1 MASPRCAAIEPP
13 AHTRQVAIARGVIA
27 VVGLLDIAAALA
39 LLVAPE
45 WFYTTVAEFPPFNR
59 HYAGDAG
66 AFLLGIGLAL
76 VLAARDPRR
85 YVALLLI
92 GVAVS
97 WLHAINHLYDAL
109 EHPGTGQAGIADA
122 AYIVAIA
129 FALTVAS
136 VPFVS
141 RSSLVFG
148 GRTPGG
154 GVDGPDSASTDRGVD

>member
-1 MASPRCAAIEPP
+1 
-13 AHTRQVAIARGVIA
+13 VAIARGVIA
-27 VVGLLDIAAALA
+27 VVGLFDIAAGLA

-45 WFYTTVAEFPPFNR
+45 WFYATVAEFPPFNR

-97 WLHAINHLYDAL
+97 WLHAINHLYDAF
-109 EHPGTGQAGIADA
+109 EHPGTGRAGVSDA
-122 AYIVAIA
+122 AVIVAIA

-141 RSSLVFG
+141 RSSLGFG
-148 GRTPGG
+148 GANADGSDSGSTGQE
-154 GVDGPDSASTDRGVD
+154 VD

>member
-1 MASPRCAAIEPP
+1 
-13 AHTRQVAIARGVIA
+13 VVIARGVIA
-27 VVGLLDIAAALA
+27 FVGLLDIGAALA
-39 LLVAPE
+39 LLVVPE

-92 GVAVS
+92 GVTVS
-97 WLHAINHLYDAL
+97 WLHAINHLYDAV
-109 EHPGTGQAGIADA
+109 EHPGTGRAGVSDA
-122 AYIVAIA
+122 AVIVAVA
-129 FALTVAS
+129 FVLTVAS

-141 RSSLVFG
+141 RSSLGVG
-148 GRTPGG
+148 GAKARRSDGG
-154 GVDGPDSASTDRGVD
+154 GDSASTDGQVD

>member
-1 MASPRCAAIEPP
+1 
-13 AHTRQVAIARGVIA
+13 VAIARGVIA
-27 VVGLLDIAAALA
+27 FVGFVDIAAALA
-39 LLVAPE
+39 LLVVPE
-45 WFYTTVAEFPPFNR
+45 WFYTRYAEFPPFNR

-76 VLAARDPRR
+76 VLAARNPRR

-97 WLHAINHLYDAL
+97 WLHALNHLYDAF
-109 EHPGTGQAGIADA
+109 EHPGTGRAGVSDA
-122 AYIVAIA
+122 AVIVGIA

-141 RSSLVFG
+141 RSSLGFADTNAG
-148 GRTPGG
+148 PS
-154 GVDGPDSASTDRGVD
+154 DGAGDSGSTDRQAD

>member
-1 MASPRCAAIEPP
+1 
-13 AHTRQVAIARGVIA
+13 VAIARGVIA
-27 VVGLLDIAAALA
+27 VVGLLDVAAGLA
-39 LLVAPE
+39 LLVAPA

-97 WLHAINHLYDAL
+97 WLHAINHLYDAFV
-109 EHPGTGQAGIADA
+109 HPGTGRAGVSDA
-122 AYIVAIA
+122 AVIVAIA

-141 RSSLVFG
+141 RSSLGFG
-148 GRTPGG
+148 GAKADGSDSGSTGEE
-154 GVDGPDSASTDRGVD
+154 VD

>member
-1 MASPRCAAIEPP
+1 LPRGGGHCAALGTCPGGCAEIEPP

-27 VVGLLDIAAALA
+27 AVGLIDIAAALA
-39 LLVAPE
+39 LLVVPE

-97 WLHAINHLYDAL
+97 WLHAINHLYDAF
-109 EHPGTGQAGIADA
+109 EHPGTGRAGVSDA
-122 AYIVAIA
+122 GVIVAIA

-141 RSSLVFG
+141 RSSG
-148 GRTPGG
+148 STGQ
-154 GVDGPDSASTDRGVD
+154 GVD